1 MVVDIVMIVMI
12 VMVVVVRQDTIEPV
26 VPAVSLFGPL
36 PIHLTTILT
45 IVDLL
50 QPPQGRP
57 RRPSAPR
64 HLHRAGPVE
73 ALPHP
78 DQPGVQ

>member
-1 MVVDIVMIVMI
+1 
-12 VMVVVVRQDTIEPV
+12 MVVVVAGQDTIEPV
-26 VPAVSLFGPL
+26 VTF
-36 PIHLTTILT
+36 TTSI
-45 IVDLL
+45 IAAIADLL